1 MGAAVRFFRWFL
13 NLHFIRSESG
23 ANAAEFAMVAMPMAI
38 MTLVI
43 LQVGSLFF
51 AYNDIH
57 NAAREGARRLAVQ
70 DGVGFGDNTGTLD
83 VDGPVYRCDG
93 TGTAPDPG
101 TVEDIVCGRLAG
113 WDNRVGVSIRANSP
127 APPADPAL
135 GCSEV
140 TVSVV
145 MNMSDAALFSVFGL
159 LAGRQMR
166 AEATMISEYQMT
178 TNEAVCDT

>member
-1 MGAAVRFFRWFL
+1 MEDEVKFYRWFVM
-13 NLHFIRSESG
+13 LHFIKSESG

-38 MTLVI
+38 VTFVI
-43 LQVGSLFF
+43 IQVGSLFF

-70 DGVGFGDNTGTLD
+70 DGIGFGDNPGILD

-93 TGTAPDPG
+93 TGTAPNPG
-101 TVEDIVCGRLAG
+101 TVEDIVCNRLAG
-113 WDNRVGVSIRANSP
+113 WDNRVAVSTRANSP
-127 APPADPAL
+127 TLPADPAL

-166 AEATMISEYQMT
+166 ADATMVSEYQMI
-178 TNEAVCDT
+178 TNESVCDT